1 MTDPHAR
8 NLGLAVSTLFA
19 SSATLMC
26 CVLPAALVSIG
37 AGAAVVGIITAVPQ
51 LIWLSE
57 RKLVVFAV
65 VGALLAFSGLLLWRA
80 RALPCPVD
88 PQLARSCMRLRKA
101 SVRLYIVSVGMSLLG
116 AVFAYALP
124 FIAERI

>member
-19 SSATLMC
+19 SSATLVC

-37 AGAAVVGIITAVPQ
+37 AGAAVVGLSTTVPQ

-57 RKLVVFAV
+57 RKLVVFGVA
-65 VGALLAFSGLLLWRA
+65 GALLAVSGLLLWRA

-101 SVRLYIVSVGMSLLG
+101 SVRLYLVSVGMSLLG
-116 AVFAYALP
+116 AVFAYVLP
-124 FIAERI
+124 LIAERI

>member
-19 SSATLMC
+19 SSATLVC

-37 AGAAVVGIITAVPQ
+37 AGAAVVGLITAVPQ

-116 AVFAYALP
+116 AVFAYVLP
-124 FIAERI
+124 IIAERI

>member
-1 MTDPHAR
+1 
-8 NLGLAVSTLFA
+8 
-19 SSATLMC
+19 
-26 CVLPAALVSIG
+26 
-37 AGAAVVGIITAVPQ
+37 

-116 AVFAYALP
+116 AVFAYVLP

>member
-8 NLGLAVSTLFA
+8 NLGLAVSTLVA
-19 SSATLMC
+19 SSATLVC

-37 AGAAVVGIITAVPQ
+37 AGAALVGLITAVPQ

-65 VGALLAFSGLLLWRA
+65 AGALLAFSGLLLWRA

-116 AVFAYALP
+116 AAFAYVLP
-124 FIAERI
+124 LIAERI